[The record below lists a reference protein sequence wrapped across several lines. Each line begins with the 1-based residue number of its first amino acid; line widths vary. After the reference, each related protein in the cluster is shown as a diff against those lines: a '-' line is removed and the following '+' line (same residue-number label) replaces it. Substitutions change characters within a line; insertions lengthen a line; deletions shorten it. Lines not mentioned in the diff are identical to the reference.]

1 MINNYNEWVG
11 LLGYSAAAQRAIIN
25 CHVTFSRLLSLIL
38 LATIKM
44 SAAVNVLVREAGL
57 LVSPSPGVQV
67 ASSVSRVLSNVRA
80 AVAARKVSSRDT
92 ERHNLCI
99 PCRYYKLCSCWC
111 FFVAQLA
118 LIMNDA
124 DQLAGWGE
132 LV

>member
-1 MINNYNEWVG
+1 MYNEWVG
-11 LLGYSAAAQRAIIN
+11 SVAPPRRAIIN
-25 CHVTFSRLLSLIL
+25 CHVIFSRVLPLIL

-92 ERHNLCI
+92 VRHNLCI

>member
-1 MINNYNEWVG
+1 MG
-11 LLGYSAAAQRAIIN
+11 GAALASAAAPRAIIN
-25 CHVTFSRLLSLIL
+25 CHVTFSRLLSL